1 MTLVLF
7 SLIAFPDCPSPHSRV
22 IASPCVSSLLTCEL
36 PEDKD
41 LVLLLLISSVPCRVL
56 ITFQVPSKYLLII
69 MGRAT
74 LDFGVKISNLSL
86 PFTSYGSHLSKH
98 LVPQILLSAYMPS
111 AGNIQALLHGAHGLD
126 RESNINQVINW

>member
-7 SLIAFPDCPSPHSRV
+7 PLIAFSDFPSPDSRV
-22 IASPCVSSLLTCEL
+22 ITSPCVSSLLTCEL

-41 LVLLLLISSVPCRVL
+41 LVLLILISCVPCRVI
-56 ITFQVPSKYLLII
+56 ITFQVPSKYLLI

-74 LDFGVKISNLSL
+74 LDFGVKTSNLSL
-86 PFTSYGSHLSKH
+86 QFTSYGSHLSKH
-98 LVPQILLSAYMPS
+98 LVPQILLSAYIPS